1 MDDFNVSSLH
11 ESKNEWGSRLLT
23 ILTPHIID
31 GLRSIFEEAVK
42 LCKDNGEMD
51 KYLMTFQNF
60 ITRIPKWNPNII
72 EAERIRIIDKSG
84 CGYLEDLVTCVHII
98 QLKLLSAIRVGQKQ
112 KKIDIT
118 IPKLNDFIH
127 KIYINVA
134 RKTYKNVYLFE
145 LNIPPLQIQKHHRE
159 LEIIVQECILNT
171 VRDSIP
177 VEAILQAY
185 MDETVEE
192 HVTEEIK
199 EQEIEEPQDNLHE
212 KSPQIISETK
222 DTSSSNSNSNSNAEN
237 EKDGPRQ
244 LESDSITSILEQNML
259 EAQLAFPEL
268 TSDDSTNSHN
278 LSKSSSKLSF
288 NDVDFARDFNN
299 NEHVIEAPKTYDRL
313 EEISALR
320 NAQRKIADEEDD
332 DENIKLQ
339 IFDQDV
345 TLDSLDVHNIEFPE
359 LKLEPDLLLDDVE
372 VLA

>member
-23 ILTPHIID
+23 ILTPHIVE

-42 LCKDNGEMD
+42 LCRDNGEMD

-60 ITRIPKWNPNII
+60 ITRIPKWNPTII
-72 EAERIRIIDKSG
+72 ESERVRIVDKSG

-118 IPKLNDFIH
+118 IPKLDDFIH

-134 RKTYKNVYLFE
+134 RKIYKNVYLFE
-145 LNIPPLQIQKHHRE
+145 LNIPPLQIQKHQRE

-199 EQEIEEPQDNLHE
+199 EQEIEDPNKSAE
-212 KSPQIISETK
+212 KANEKPQIISETK
-222 DTSSSNSNSNSNAEN
+222 DS
-237 EKDGPRQ
+237 EKSEASKEDSGPRQ
-244 LESDSITSILEQNML
+244 LESDPITAILEQNKL
-259 EAQLAFPEL
+259 EAQLAFPDL
-268 TSDDSTNSHN
+268 TSDTTGG
-278 LSKSSSKLSF
+278 SSKLSF
-288 NDVDFARDFNN
+288 NDVDFARDYNN

-313 EEISALR
+313 EEISAMR
-320 NAQRKIADEEDD
+320 NAQRKQAEEEDD
-332 DENIKLQ
+332 EDENVRLQ

-345 TLDSLDVHNIEFPE
+345 ALDNLDVHNIDFPE
-359 LKLEPDLLLDDVE
+359 LRLEPDLLLDEVE

>member
-23 ILTPHIID
+23 ILTPHIVD

-42 LCKDNGEMD
+42 LCRDNGEMD

-72 EAERIRIIDKSG
+72 ESEKRRIVDKSG

-118 IPKLNDFIH
+118 IPKLDDFVH

-134 RKTYKNVYLFE
+134 RKIYKNVYLFE
-145 LNIPPLQIQKHHRE
+145 LNVPPLQTQKHHRE

-199 EQEIEEPQDNLHE
+199 EQEIEDPNKSDE
-212 KSPQIISETK
+212 KANEKPQIISETK
-222 DTSSSNSNSNSNAEN
+222 ES
-237 EKDGPRQ
+237 EKMEEQGPRQ
-244 LESDSITSILEQNML
+244 LESDPVTAILEQNKL

-268 TSDDSTNSHN
+268 TSDTST
-278 LSKSSSKLSF
+278 KLSF
-288 NDVDFARDFNN
+288 NDVDFARDSEN
-299 NEHVIEAPKTYDRL
+299 NEHVIEAPKSYDRL
-313 EEISALR
+313 EEISSMR
-320 NAQRKIADEEDD
+320 NAQRKQAEEEDD
-332 DENIKLQ
+332 DEDENVRLRI
-339 IFDQDV
+339 
-345 TLDSLDVHNIEFPE
+345 LDENVSLDNLDVHNIDFPE
-359 LKLEPDLLLDDVE
+359 MKLEPDLLLDDVE